1 MRRFETEIEILRER
15 VDTIDTKL
23 LALLNARAAVVTNIY
38 SLKEQHGAPR
48 FNRARTDAILQ
59 RLVEDNQGPLTA
71 PEVRELFLSM
81 LQFFVQRY
89 RAGES
94 TAAFTAAA
102 ETSEPLR

>member
-1 MRRFETEIEILRER
+1 MKRFETELGELRER

-23 LALLNARAAVVTNIY
+23 LALLNARAALVKDIY
-38 SLKEQHGAPR
+38 TLKEQHGAPR

-59 RLVEDNQGPLTA
+59 RLIDDNQGPLTA
-71 PEVRELFLSM
+71 PEVRELFLPM

-94 TAAFTAAA
+94 TATFSVTAEA
-102 ETSEPLR
+102 SEPLR